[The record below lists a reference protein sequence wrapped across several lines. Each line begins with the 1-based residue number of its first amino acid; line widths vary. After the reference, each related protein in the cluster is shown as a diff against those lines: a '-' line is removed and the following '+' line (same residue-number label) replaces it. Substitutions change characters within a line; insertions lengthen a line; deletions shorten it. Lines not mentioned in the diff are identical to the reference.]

1 MEKDLFQ
8 PIKNYFSDLGYTG
21 DGEVQDIDLYMEKDG
36 DSIAVELKQTLDF
49 KAVQQAALRQKVTD
63 TVYIGIFRPRDL
75 NTRAF
80 QDKIYLLKRLGIG
93 LIVVSKRSRVVDV
106 VSDPIV
112 SELSAYQQRNRGKKK
127 ALSAEFQK
135 RRTKSNIGGVHQTKL
150 ITGYREDALLVLD
163 ALMELQGEG
172 SSRQVRAISGVPK
185 TTAILYH
192 NHYGWFDHSG
202 KGVYR
207 VTEAGLAAL
216 EEFEDVIRQ
225 LKNGAT
231 AAP

>member
-8 PIKNYFSDLGYTG
+8 PIKNYFTNLGYTG

-36 DSIAVELKQTLDF
+36 DSVAVELKQTLDF

-93 LIVVSKRSRVVDV
+93 LIVVSKRSKVVDV

-112 SELSAYQQRNRGKKK
+112 SELSAYQQRNRHQKK
-127 ALSAEFQK
+127 ALSTELQK
-135 RRTKSNIGGVHQTKL
+135 RRTKSNTGGVHQTKL
-150 ITGYREDALLVLD
+150 ITSYREDALLVLD
-163 ALMELQGEG
+163 ALMELHGEG
-172 SSRQVRAISGVPK
+172 SSRQVRAISGVAK
-185 TTAILYH
+185 TTSILYA
-192 NHYGWFDHSG
+192 NHYGWFGHSG
-202 KGVYR
+202 KGLYR
-207 VTEAGLAAL
+207 VTEAGYEAL
-216 EEFEDVIRQ
+216 EEFESVIRL
-225 LKNGAT
+225 LKNGTDT
-231 AAP
+231 AP